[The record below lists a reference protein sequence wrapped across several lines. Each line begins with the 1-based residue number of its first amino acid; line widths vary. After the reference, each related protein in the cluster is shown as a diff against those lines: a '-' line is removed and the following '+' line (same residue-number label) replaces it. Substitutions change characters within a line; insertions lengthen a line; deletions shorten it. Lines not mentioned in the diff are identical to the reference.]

1 MKSEKDKVLKVMNE
15 LVCFFFSLD
24 IDSPRITINKL
35 ETHTS
40 IYVEGYYP
48 KPDIKK
54 LERFSELVSTSRQ
67 DDYDEYY
74 WNLAGSS
81 HYPEYILLGSL
92 TDTVD
97 IAHEND
103 ILKIVVTRKFH

>member
-24 IDSPRITINKL
+24 IDSPRITISKSD
-35 ETHTS
+35 THTS
-40 IYVEGYYP
+40 ILVEGYYAT
-48 KPDIKK
+48 PDLKK
-54 LERFSELVSTSRQ
+54 LERFNELVSTSRQ

-81 HYPEYILLGSL
+81 HYPEYIILGSL
-92 TDTVD
+92 TDTVNIEYID
-97 IAHEND
+97 ET
-103 ILKIVVTRKFH
+103 LKITVTRKY

>member
-24 IDSPRITINKL
+24 IDSPCITINKL
-35 ETHTS
+35 EHHTA

-48 KPDIKK
+48 KPDYKK
-54 LERFSELVSTSRQ
+54 LERFYELVNTSRQ

-92 TDTVD
+92 TDTVNIEHKD
-97 IAHEND
+97 D
-103 ILKIVVTRKFH
+103 TLKIVVTRKY